1 MFQIDRK
8 DRLRMYRPVRLIAL
22 VAALAAGASAH
33 AEELNKSL
41 YSVNQPVVQRSDFA
55 IDLRAQGGSLEP
67 YEEGRL
73 DGWFEMLRVGY
84 GDRVFVEG
92 SEGREGVARAA
103 ARHGLLLSGG
113 YPVTA
118 GQVQPGT
125 VRVIVSRST
134 ASVPGCPD
142 WGGASHAGSTS
153 RNYGCAT
160 NSNLAAM
167 IADPNDLVL
176 GQSTQGGTDP
186 STSTKAVNAYRLRT
200 PSGSSG
206 EVKSESSK
214 GGN

>member
-1 MFQIDRK
+1 MSQIDRK
-8 DRLRMYRPVRLIAL
+8 DRLRMSRPFRLIAL
-22 VAALAAGASAH
+22 IAALAAGASAH
-33 AEELNKSL
+33 AQEPNKSL
-41 YSVNQPVVQRSDFA
+41 YSVNQPVVQRTDYA

-73 DGWFEMLRVGY
+73 DGWFQMLGIGY

-92 SEGREGVARAA
+92 TDGRAGVARAA
-103 ARHGLLLSGG
+103 SRHGLLLSDG
-113 YPVTA
+113 YPVTT

-142 WGGASHAGSTS
+142 WRGQSKAGSTS
-153 RNYGCAT
+153 ANYGCAT

-176 GQSTQGGTDP
+176 GQTTHGGTDP
-186 STSTKAVNAYRLRT
+186 FTATKAVDAYRRRAPT
-200 PSGSSG
+200 GSSG
-206 EVKSESSK
+206 EVKSEASK

>member
-1 MFQIDRK
+1 
-8 DRLRMYRPVRLIAL
+8 MYRPARIIAL

-33 AEELNKSL
+33 AEEQNKSL

-55 IDLRAQGGSLEP
+55 IDLQAQGDRLQPEEEARLEGWLRSLEV
-67 YEEGRL
+67 R
-73 DGWFEMLRVGY
+73 Y

-92 SEGREGVARAA
+92 QDGRDSVAHAA
-103 ARHGLLLSGG
+103 SRYGLLLSDG

-125 VRVIVSRST
+125 VRVIISRAT

-142 WGGASHAGSTS
+142 WNGRSGAGSTS
-153 RNYGCAT
+153 PNYGCAT

-176 GQSTQGGTDP
+176 GQT
-186 STSTKAVNAYRLRT
+186 
-200 PSGSSG
+200 SGSAG
-206 EVKSESSK
+206 DAATGAKAIRIYRNATPTGAGGLQDAK
-214 GGN
+214 GKGK